1 MPSSRAGSTRWPT
14 RGEHGT
20 TQRVVAEH
28 FAEERASLLALP
40 VGAFN
45 ATLKLERRISHEGM
59 VSVGGN
65 RYSVPDGTRSRTVEV
80 HTLAQEIRIFEDGAL
95 IAVHPVLQGRRQC
108 SVLPGHRKL
117 VRSAHTA
124 SSHQEHRARR
134 AGEAVARRPLSFYD
148 AVGKRLAGSGR
159 RA

>member
-1 MPSSRAGSTRWPT
+1 
-14 RGEHGT
+14 
-20 TQRVVAEH
+20 
-28 FAEERASLLALP
+28 
-40 VGAFN
+40 
-45 ATLKLERRISHEGM
+45 M

-108 SVLPGHRKL
+108 SLLPGHRKL
-117 VRSAHTA
+117 VRTAAH
-124 SSHQEHRARR
+124 HQGPTKLRTLTR

-159 RA
+159 RV